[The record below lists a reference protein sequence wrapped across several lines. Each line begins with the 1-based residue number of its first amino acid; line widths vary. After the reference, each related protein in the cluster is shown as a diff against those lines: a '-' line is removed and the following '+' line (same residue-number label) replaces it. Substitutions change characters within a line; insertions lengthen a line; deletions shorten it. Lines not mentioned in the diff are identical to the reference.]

1 MHKYIIKAV
10 VDTREQKFVQKS
22 VAFFKTKNVDVETKP
37 LNDFG
42 DVAVFLK
49 TKEWLN
55 IERKSI
61 VDFVTSYI
69 SGHIQDQCIR
79 MNKKSEHPCIIV
91 HGTLEDLK
99 RVSYQYPAL
108 KRIKQSSIDKMRDT
122 IELIYRT
129 PVFFVEKDAHYFL
142 KIMKIAEI
150 LCEKS
155 QETLQ
160 NKQAKSS
167 KYRADVNLVMQAN
180 GVGEKTA
187 LLLLKEFH
195 TPERVLNAS
204 REDLLKINGIGDSTI
219 SDLKK
224 LKKVY
229 YEGV

>member
-1 MHKYIIKAV
+1 
-10 VDTREQKFVQKS
+10 
-22 VAFFKTKNVDVETKP
+22 
-37 LNDFG
+37 
-42 DVAVFLK
+42 
-49 TKEWLN
+49 
-55 IERKSI
+55 
-61 VDFVTSYI
+61 
-69 SGHIQDQCIR
+69 
-79 MNKKSEHPCIIV
+79 
-91 HGTLEDLK
+91 
-99 RVSYQYPAL
+99 
-108 KRIKQSSIDKMRDT
+108 
-122 IELIYRT
+122 
-129 PVFFVEKDAHYFL
+129 
-142 KIMKIAEI
+142 MKIAEI